1 MLSHLLGG
9 LGHALEPRDEHVV
22 DGALDVAV
30 DVVAH
35 DCLNAHALHAQMLR
49 NATPFVAQLRR
60 QEVQQIGVDET
71 CQ

>member
-1 MLSHLLGG
+1 MMSHLFGG
-9 LGHALEPRDEHVV
+9 FRNSLEPRDEHIVNRSFNV
-22 DGALDVAV
+22 TV

-35 DCLNAHALHAQMLR
+35 DRLNAHTLHAQMLR